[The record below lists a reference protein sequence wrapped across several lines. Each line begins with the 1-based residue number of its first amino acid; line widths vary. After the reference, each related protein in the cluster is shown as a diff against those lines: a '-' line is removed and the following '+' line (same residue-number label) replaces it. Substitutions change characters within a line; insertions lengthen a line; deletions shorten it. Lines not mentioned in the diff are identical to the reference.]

1 MSQLTKS
8 LALSAVTVLLSSSA
22 AVVAS
27 AQGAAPAPAATGTAT
42 VGTAGATAETPAGI
56 DVTPAENP
64 DIGDPGC
71 FMIDQI
77 SGFRGRVGG
86 GVQYYGPI
94 GGAYNNFSTTF
105 PQTVSITTGGAGGV
119 TAAVAST
126 ETSIKSFSLWLAP
139 SLDYF
144 IVQNLSIGGLFAVDT
159 GFGTYESKTNT
170 QVVSAGGT
178 NNTSTTNKG
187 DLPTVTSFTLM
198 PRVGYLI
205 RINDRLSFWPRVGI
219 GYFSGTNSL
228 VSTQAT
234 VDSTGKATT
243 TSYTQ
248 STNVHSLI
256 MQLDVGIIYQITDNV
271 FFRVAPGVAFSS
283 GGGGKVTYSAS
294 NGPAPADQSGD
305 GSVFQFELSSG
316 FGANFSL

>member
-27 AQGAAPAPAATGTAT
+27 AQGTAPAPVATGTAT
-42 VGTAGATAETPAGI
+42 VNTTRATAETPAGV

-71 FMIDQI
+71 FIIDQI

-94 GGAYNNFSTTF
+94 GVAYNNFSTTLA
-105 PQTVSITTGGAGGV
+105 PQIALGPTTASITT
-119 TAAVAST
+119 T
-126 ETSIKSFSLWLAP
+126 ETSINSWSIWLAP

-144 IVQNLSIGGLFAVDT
+144 LVQNVSVGGLFAVDT
-159 GFGTYESKTNT
+159 GFGSYDAKTT
-170 QVVSAGGT
+170 TVTAGGS
-178 NNTSTTNKG
+178 NSSSTKG

-198 PRVGYLI
+198 PRVGYLL
-205 RINDRLSFWPRVGI
+205 RINDRLSFWPRVGL
-219 GYFSGTNSL
+219 GYFSGTNAL
-228 VSTQAT
+228 VGTS
-234 VDSTGKATT
+234 VDAAGKATT
-243 TSYTQ
+243 VTT
-248 STNVHSLI
+248 STNVRSLI

-271 FFRVAPGVAFSS
+271 FFRVAPSVTFSS
-283 GGGGKVTYSAS
+283 GGSGKVTYSAS
-294 NGPAPADQSGD
+294 QGNAPPDQSGE
-305 GSVFQFELSSG
+305 GKVFQFELTSG

>member
-8 LALSAVTVLLSSSA
+8 LVLSAVTVLA
-22 AVVAS
+22 VAS
-27 AQGAAPAPAATGTAT
+27 AAGTASAQLTPAAPAPAPVATTTTSTTA
-42 VGTAGATAETPAGI
+42 VGTGATAPGGALDATP
-56 DVTPAENP
+56 VENP

-71 FMIDQI
+71 FMIDQL

-94 GGAYNNFSTTF
+94 GAAYNNFSTTLA
-105 PQTVSITTGGAGGV
+105 PQIQLSATNSSITT
-119 TAAVAST
+119 T
-126 ETSIKSFSLWLAP
+126 ETSIKSWSIWLAP

-144 IVQNLSIGGLFAVDT
+144 IVQNLSVGGLFAVDT
-159 GFGTYESKTNT
+159 GFGSYDSKTTT
-170 QVVSAGGT
+170 QTVGGISTASA
-178 NNTSTTNKG
+178 KG

-205 RINDRLSFWPRVGI
+205 RISDRLSFWPRVGI
-219 GYFSGTNSL
+219 GYFSGTNAL
-228 VSTQAT
+228 VESRTVPSADGKSSTTQNI
-234 VDSTGKATT
+234 TT
-243 TSYTQ
+243 

-256 MQLDVGIIYQITDNV
+256 MQLDVGLIYQITDNV

-283 GGGGKVTYSAS
+283 GGAGKVTYAAS
-294 NGPAPADQSGD
+294 NGTNAPPDQSGD
-305 GSVFQFELSSG
+305 GSVFQFELSTG